1 MLMNKDYRVI
11 FEQHSEDANVLGSS
25 YTFVSY
31 DLDNIF
37 SSVNAFSA
45 PRESIIVREVA
56 PRERMMSN
64 LNQKLCDYPYIWK
77 ELADL

>member
-1 MLMNKDYRVI
+1 MNRDYKVI
-11 FEQHSEDANVLGSS
+11 FEQHSEDANMLGGS

-37 SSVNAFSA
+37 PSINAFSA
-45 PRESIIVREVA
+45 SRERIIVREVS
-56 PRERMMSN
+56 PRERMASS
-64 LNQKLCDYPYIWK
+64 LNQKLCEYPYIWK

>member
-1 MLMNKDYRVI
+1 MNRDYKVI
-11 FEQHSEDANVLGSS
+11 FEQHSEDANMLGGS

-37 SSVNAFSA
+37 PSINAFSA
-45 PRESIIVREVA
+45 PRERVIVREVT
-56 PRERMMSN
+56 PHERMASS
-64 LNQKLCDYPYIWK
+64 LNQKLCDYPSIWK